1 MRYFRVVRL
10 RFLVV
15 RLRFLVVRLRFLV
28 VRRFGFPHFLVLRL
42 QVKPALHSPDLHLCP
57 LRLSFFTAPN
67 LPFSVTH
74 PAFTR
79 LLFFLDA
86 RDALLDLIRPFFLNK
101 SFFLSP
107 PAVWSALPFITFV
120 REPILVIFILEN
132 QKKKPKKQKTNAFPR
147 S

>member
-10 RFLVV
+10 RL
-15 RLRFLVVRLRFLV
+15 RLRFLVVRT
-28 VRRFGFPHFLVLRL
+28 FGFPHFLVLRL
-42 QVKPALHSPDLHLCP
+42 QVKSALHSPGLHLCP

-79 LLFFLDA
+79 LLFFLAA

-107 PAVWSALPFITFV
+107 PVVWTALLFITCV
-120 REPILVIFILEN
+120 REPICNLVIF
-132 QKKKPKKQKTNAFPR
+132 T
-147 S
+147 